1 MFNSNRPVRPSAI
14 LLRLGLGAY
23 LLFVGYSA
31 MMAGTTSQ
39 GTDAAAADAEG
50 VQLALS
56 WEGLSG
62 VGFMAAGGFLV
73 IGLMT
78 RLLAMPM
85 AAASALTAI
94 DQAACFAGTC
104 CGSDAPMQACKV
116 TQAAAQI
123 VPDVPTAILMGG
135 VALSLLAS
143 GCGGFGLDRLLFR
156 KRRDAAEDLDTDD
169 PRNNRKR
176 M

>member
-1 MFNSNRPVRPSAI
+1 MFKSNRPVRPSAI

-23 LLFVGYSA
+23 LLYIGYMS
-31 MMAGTTSQ
+31 MMGGTTSL
-39 GTDAAAADAEG
+39 GSNAAAADAEG

-78 RLLAMPM
+78 RLLALPM
-85 AAASALTAI
+85 AAASTMTFI
-94 DQAACFAGTC
+94 DQAPCFTGSC
-104 CGSDAPMQACKV
+104 CGADAPAQICQV

-123 VPDVPTAILMGG
+123 VPDLPTAILMGG

-143 GCGGFGLDRLLFR
+143 GCGGIGLDRLLFR
-156 KRRDAAEDLDTDD
+156 RRNVADDEIETLD

-176 M
+176 P